1 MYTVATRGSD
11 EQLDRWI
18 PTSLLMLLGTILC
31 AFTVRFL
38 VTHADPRTW
47 WRTELFVTLSIGSAV
62 VYSGYWLARSDYEVS
77 DLWRVLGWGVAGI
90 TGAIV
95 IAGGIYVQQRFE
107 GVQLAEPTL
116 FFEFL
121 TLLGIAIGTL
131 FGIVWQRRSQQSVD
145 PSIQITEGIDTEELW
160 EVLNDLDDE
169 TDTLQQRWTIVKQLV
184 ETSTQEIPTE
194 AFAVKLSRT
203 EAFPDDDSATQ
214 QRLVDEHLPTLI
226 ENGIVEHDKS
236 IDTIRY
242 VGSDQTAAY
251 VSGGS

>member
-1 MYTVATRGSD
+1 MYTVATRGPA
-11 EQLDRWI
+11 QRLDRWI
-18 PTSLLMLLGTILC
+18 PTSLLMLLGAILC
-31 AFTVRFL
+31 AFTLEFL

-90 TGAIV
+90 AGAIV
-95 IAGGIYVQQRFE
+95 IAGGIYVQQSFE

-116 FFEFL
+116 LFEFL

-145 PSIQITEGIDTEELW
+145 PSIEITEGIDTAELW
-160 EVLNDLDDE
+160 EVLDDLDDE
-169 TDTLQQRWTIVKQLV
+169 TDTLRQRWTIVEQLV
-184 ETSTQEIPTE
+184 ETSTQELPTE
-194 AFAVKLSRT
+194 AFAVKLART
-203 EAFPDDDSATQ
+203 ETFPDDVSTTQ
-214 QRLVDEHLPTLI
+214 QRLVDEHLPTLV
-226 ENGIVEHDKS
+226 ENGIVEHDET

-242 VGSDQTAAY
+242 VGSDRTAAC
-251 VSGGS
+251 VSSGN